1 MGTKGK
7 SLVGLNVE
15 ELLTQLNRALADEWL
30 AYYQYWIGAR
40 LVAGP
45 MRSEAE
51 RELSEHATEELH
63 HAELLAAR
71 ILLLDGTPV
80 LDPHEWGKLANCSY
94 LKPTDPYVK
103 AVLQQA
109 VVGERCAIDVYS
121 RLLASTKDKDP
132 LTSDLAL
139 ALLGDEARH
148 EEEFEALLQ
157 DLELLEKR
165 RSS

>member
-15 ELLTQLNRALADEWL
+15 ELLTQLNKALADEWL
-30 AYYQYWIGAR
+30 AYYQYWLGAR

-45 MRSEAE
+45 MRLEAA
-51 RELSEHATEELH
+51 RELSEHAAEELS
-63 HAELLAAR
+63 HADLLAAR
-71 ILLLDGTPV
+71 IASLDGTPI
-80 LDPHEWGKLANCSY
+80 LDPHDWGKFANCSY

-103 AVLQQA
+103 AILQQA

-121 RLLASTKDKDP
+121 RLLNLTKDKDP
-132 LTSDLAL
+132 LTFDLAL
-139 ALLGDEARH
+139 SLLKDEARH
-148 EEEFEALLQ
+148 EEEFEAFLQ

-165 RSS
+165 RS